1 MELFRYGCTALQGT
15 NKTGALSA
23 DAEGFYPLVLGGFNV
38 HNSGEAW
45 YPWSSNVQALFAKTS
60 AFQRRIQD
68 GALRGELGHPR
79 MQPGMSNRD
88 FMARIM
94 DIYEPNVCQMIGDV
108 WADDGLFR
116 GRDGQPIIAILGKVK
131 PFGDKK
137 GALLDALETPRANAC
152 ESIRSLTDDQYRNG
166 RLEKEVR
173 AIVTW
178 DHVNEPGIAIARK
191 WNSPGLE
198 SQKGPEIVIS
208 RDMLDELV
216 ERRQNAKMGNESAN
230 NIAKSIILD
239 IGARKPSRGELVFPV
254 GGSSRW

>member
-15 NKTGALSA
+15 NKSGVMKPDA
-23 DAEGFYPLVLGGFNV
+23 DGFYTMVMGGFNV

-45 YPWSSNVQALFAKTS
+45 YPWSRNVQALFAKTS
-60 AFQRRIQD
+60 AFQRRVLD

-79 MQPGMSNRD
+79 MQPGMNDRQ
-88 FMARIM
+88 FMNRIM
-94 DIYEPNVCQMIGDV
+94 DIYEPNVCQHIADL

-152 ESIRSLTDDQYRNG
+152 QSIRSLTDDNYRNG

-173 AIVTW
+173 AVITY
-178 DHVNEPGIAIARK
+178 DHVNEPGIYLAKK
-191 WNSPGLE
+191 WNAPGLE
-198 SQKGPEIVIS
+198 AHSGPEIVIS

-216 ERRQNAKMGNESAN
+216 ERRQNAQMGNESAN
-230 NIAKSIILD
+230 NVAKSIILD
-239 IGARKPSRGELVFPV
+239 IGARKPNRGELVFPV
-254 GGSSRW
+254 GGSTRW

>member
-15 NKTGALSA
+15 NKTGVMTPDS
-23 DAEGFYPLVLGGFNV
+23 DGFYTMVLGGFNV

-60 AFQRRIQD
+60 AFQRRVLD

-79 MQPGMSNRD
+79 PQPGASNRD
-88 FMARIM
+88 FMNRIM
-94 DIYEPNVCQMIGDV
+94 DIFEPNVCQHIGEV
-108 WADDGLFR
+108 WSDDGLFR
-116 GRDGQPIIAILGKVK
+116 GRDGQPIVAILGKVK

-137 GALLDALETPRANAC
+137 GALIDALETPRANAC
-152 ESIRSLTDDQYRNG
+152 QSIRSLTDDQYRNG

-173 AIVTW
+173 AVITW
-178 DHVNEPGIAIARK
+178 DHVNEPGIAIAKK
-191 WNSPGLE
+191 WNAPGLE
-198 SQKGPEIVIS
+198 ARNQPELVVT

-216 ERRQNAKMGNESAN
+216 ERHQRSKFGTESGRQV
-230 NIAKSIILD
+230 AKSIILD
-239 IGARKPSRGELVFPV
+239 IGARKPNRGELVFPI